1 MGEKHR
7 EYEYYYT
14 VNTSECCN
22 PFAGKPLFTRTD
34 NPLDLGNVIKRNSEK
49 IKLLQKMF
57 DNGYLQCP
65 TDIKNVI
72 FNGPATIVIWLD
84 GSKTVVKCAEGDG
97 YSKFSGLAIAI
108 CKHIYGSNFKKVF
121 NYFIPKEETE
131 CHSSETTNSKQ

>member
-1 MGEKHR
+1 MGEGYSNLK
-7 EYEYYYT
+7 YKYAAYI
-14 VNTSECCN
+14 N
-22 PFAGKPLFTRTD
+22 GKPVTD
-34 NPLDLGNVIKRNSEK
+34 SSLTAYISNDINITQ
-49 IKLLQKMF
+49 KLF

-72 FNGPATIVIWLD
+72 FNGPATIVIWRD

-108 CKHIYGSNFKKVF
+108 CKHIYGPNFKKVF